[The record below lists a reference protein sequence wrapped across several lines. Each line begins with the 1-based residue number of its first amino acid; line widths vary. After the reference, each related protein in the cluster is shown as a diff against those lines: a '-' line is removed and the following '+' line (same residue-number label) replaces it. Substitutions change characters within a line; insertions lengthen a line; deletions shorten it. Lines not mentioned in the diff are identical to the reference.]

1 MIEILLRRNVRA
13 NQTIDRVEAR
23 LIALKVA
30 VKLESYGIIFDEEK
44 FLQVVA
50 LNPTLMGVT
59 RSVRKLLPPTEGCDD
74 EFSVSSDKEDI
85 YDMFYMQRPDQLESG
100 STVDGIHESLASHR
114 SVSDC
119 RHASSKTSVQTPSR
133 SHG

>member
-1 MIEILLRRNVRA
+1 VIEILLRRNVCA
-13 NQTIDRVEAR
+13 NQIIDRVEAR
-23 LIALKVA
+23 LIALKIA

-59 RSVRKLLPPTEGCDD
+59 RSVRKLLPPAEGYDD
-74 EFSVSSDKEDI
+74 EFSVTSDQDDV
-85 YDMFYMQRPDQLESG
+85 YDMFYIARPDQLETG
-100 STVDGIHESLASHR
+100 STVDGIHDSLASRR

-119 RHASSKTSVQTPSR
+119 RHASSKRSVQTPSR
-133 SHG
+133 